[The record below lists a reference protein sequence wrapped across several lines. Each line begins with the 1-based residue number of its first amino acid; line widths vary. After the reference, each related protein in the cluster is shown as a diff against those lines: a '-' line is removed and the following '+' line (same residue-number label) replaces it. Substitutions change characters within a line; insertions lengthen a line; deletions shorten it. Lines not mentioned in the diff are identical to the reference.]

1 MGKAEI
7 AEGILMASAS
17 VGGCGHLGIVVVYV
31 RPVVG

>member
-7 AEGILMASAS
+7 AEGILMAIAS
-17 VGGCGHLGIVVVYV
+17 VGGCGHLELVVVYV